1 MSSALGYGNVT
12 GRFSVW
18 RFWMKQYMYI
28 LLPGWGRSPPG
39 GGRKFYRIVI
49 GGLAIAMAARA
60 GRPGRSREDVGCARL
75 LFA

>member
-1 MSSALGYGNVT
+1 
-12 GRFSVW
+12 
-18 RFWMKQYMYI
+18 MKQYMYI
-28 LLPGWGRSPPG
+28 LLAGWGRSPPG

>member
-1 MSSALGYGNVT
+1 
-12 GRFSVW
+12 
-18 RFWMKQYMYI
+18 MKQYMYI

-60 GRPGRSREDVGCARL
+60 GRPGRTREDVGCARL